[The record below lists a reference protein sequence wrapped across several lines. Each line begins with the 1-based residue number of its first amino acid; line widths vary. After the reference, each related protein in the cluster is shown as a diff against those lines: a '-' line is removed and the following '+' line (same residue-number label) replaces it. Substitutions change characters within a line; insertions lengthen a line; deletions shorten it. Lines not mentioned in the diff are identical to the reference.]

1 MKRLKYLIDI
11 LLISILLFSIIG
23 VPVIVYFSNNK
34 NDDMV
39 KASASIKLPD
49 VPSGEFIILINESMH
64 EDTLDK
70 WEAFFQ
76 NDEDNIVV
84 IFEDIKCMY
93 ATGDV
98 QAKMLAKRY
107 QAYLPENQM
116 EISNINPILLVSKVE
131 NRYLDIAIFSKEM
144 ADYLELKDNIKGVKR
159 ILIKGDNNEKN

>member
-1 MKRLKYLIDI
+1 MKKLKYLIDI

-23 VPVIVYFSNNK
+23 VPIIVYSLNNK

-70 WEAFFQ
+70 WEAFFR

-84 IFEDIKCMY
+84 IFEDIKCIY
-93 ATGDV
+93 ATGDD
-98 QAKMLAKRY
+98 

-144 ADYLELKDNIKGVKR
+144 ADYLELKENIKGVKR